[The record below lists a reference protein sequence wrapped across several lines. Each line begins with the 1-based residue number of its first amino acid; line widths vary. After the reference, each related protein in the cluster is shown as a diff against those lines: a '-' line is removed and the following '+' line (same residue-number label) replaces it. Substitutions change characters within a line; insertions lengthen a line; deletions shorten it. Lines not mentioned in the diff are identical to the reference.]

1 MIWLLNSWF
10 WKKIKKCNTSLKTTN
25 STGWPL
31 LFYKFVRFRQD
42 KYLFWLDWQKWSFD
56 WKGYRIV
63 GICTIRSF
71 IFQGPTPK
79 ICCSQFEEG
88 NWLIFDKFLPSM
100 MIFQSFWGPRHF
112 QYPKPGFR
120 VPVTSLSNYRYPLLI
135 IISHAHLLQD
145 QLFAFDLKLM
155 CIQLCYY
162 AH

>member
-88 NWLIFDKFLPSM
+88 NCSVHWHWHSVSTGTILTQCQYGPHSNF
-100 MIFQSFWGPRHF
+100 IFQEHYHSQRHSKSSFSEEF
-112 QYPKPGFR
+112 SEICCYI
-120 VPVTSLSNYRYPLLI
+120 SLKKSKVNESFITRN
-135 IISHAHLLQD
+135 
-145 QLFAFDLKLM
+145 
-155 CIQLCYY
+155 
-162 AH
+162 